1 MDAGVVVTNGCLI
14 DANIRNIR
22 TNLYNVTSID
32 AKWKYVDFY
41 IHIQWYNDQTLAS
54 EVLQSIIFSSND
66 AAITTDTIHTNKSTF
81 VPLYRQFYCNNELLN
96 AAQHSTAQHST
107 AQHNNSKYV
116 KKIPWFGNAIKVRRT
131 MDSLQKVFC
140 VHTAEWMIHRKT
152 VDRRTKNTLNHWRQ
166 GNAFRI
172 YH

>member
-22 TNLYNVTSID
+22 TNLYNVASTD

-96 AAQHSTAQHST
+96 TVQYSTAQHRT

-116 KKIPWFGNAIKVRRT
+116 KK
-131 MDSLQKVFC
+131 SLDLEMQSKSVVLWIHYRKCFVCTRLNEWYIERLSIDAQK
-140 VHTAEWMIHRKT
+140 IH
-152 VDRRTKNTLNHWRQ
+152 
-166 GNAFRI
+166 
-172 YH
+172 